1 MRIRTSTRWVLAVV
15 AWGLTAVC
23 CGLLACS
30 QQPEPPPVAY
40 VGPTL
45 AGDDLGVKASGVS
58 KTGFDIL
65 ETHSSTGRFPGA
77 VAVARLVKPGN
88 FFKSDNAQ
96 RWEVGEIGFE
106 EAITWNSLGNRVPA
120 IREMIVLDKLST
132 VSPTANIREIA
143 GSARRLEAG
152 LVLIYGPAPVTE
164 DEHAALWGVIVDSTT
179 ADKVAFVQA
188 AAGPGDY
195 EPPHADR
202 RKEDRRHWDVNYL
215 ARDKFQKQVR
225 QCLLALIDRDRPPAT
240 TQPNPWQTK
249 PAKEQPIYLLPPRP
263 TPMQA
268 W

>member
-1 MRIRTSTRWVLAVV
+1 M
-15 AWGLTAVC
+15 
-23 CGLLACS
+23 
-30 QQPEPPPVAY
+30 
-40 VGPTL
+40 GPTL
-45 AGDDLGVKASGVS
+45 AGDTLGVKSSGVS

-65 ETHSSTGRFPGA
+65 ETQSSTGRFPGA
-77 VAVARLVKPGN
+77 VAVARLAKPGD
-88 FFKSDNAQ
+88 FLKSDNTQ

-106 EAITWNSLGNRVPA
+106 EAITWNSLGNRIPA

-132 VSPTANIREIA
+132 VSPTANVKEIA
-143 GSARRLEAG
+143 ASAKRLEAG
-152 LVLIYGPAPVTE
+152 LVVIYGPAPTAE
-164 DEHAALWGVIVDSTT
+164 DKNAALWGVIVDCTT
-179 ADKVAFVQA
+179 TDKVAFVQA

-195 EPPHADR
+195 EPPRADR

-225 QCLLALIDRDRPPAT
+225 QCLLALIERDHPPAT
-240 TQPNPWQTK
+240 TQPNPWQSK